1 MLSNLTAYFLC
12 EFLQKSKLTTKVVE
26 NDHKAMENVVQY
38 KCNKCGGTDMENL
51 RRNINHYMELKGI
64 KRYSHLLVDIAHEL
78 GIKGQKAYEFADR
91 EKSNFSKMLKEVK
104 QDQLTKTINE
114 ISYLNELQNHF
125 LLQKDISNEQSNEL
139 EFIKK
144 INNAKRNKLQ
154 A

>member
-1 MLSNLTAYFLC
+1 
-12 EFLQKSKLTTKVVE
+12 
-26 NDHKAMENVVQY
+26 
-38 KCNKCGGTDMENL
+38 
-51 RRNINHYMELKGI
+51 
-64 KRYSHLLVDIAHEL
+64 
-78 GIKGQKAYEFADR
+78 
-91 EKSNFSKMLKEVK
+91 MLKEVK

>member
-1 MLSNLTAYFLC
+1 MRTFFEDNFI
-12 EFLQKSKLTTKVVE
+12 
-26 NDHKAMENVVQY
+26 
-38 KCNKCGGTDMENL
+38 NKK
-51 RRNINHYMELKGI
+51 I
-64 KRYSHLLVDIAHEL
+64 
-78 GIKGQKAYEFADR
+78 
-91 EKSNFSKMLKEVK
+91 FSKMLKEVK
-104 QDQLTKTINE
+104 QNQLTKTINE

>member
-1 MLSNLTAYFLC
+1 MRTFFEDNFI
-12 EFLQKSKLTTKVVE
+12 
-26 NDHKAMENVVQY
+26 
-38 KCNKCGGTDMENL
+38 NKK
-51 RRNINHYMELKGI
+51 I
-64 KRYSHLLVDIAHEL
+64 
-78 GIKGQKAYEFADR
+78 
-91 EKSNFSKMLKEVK
+91 FSKMLKEVK

>member
-1 MLSNLTAYFLC
+1 MRTFFEDNFI
-12 EFLQKSKLTTKVVE
+12 
-26 NDHKAMENVVQY
+26 
-38 KCNKCGGTDMENL
+38 NKK
-51 RRNINHYMELKGI
+51 I
-64 KRYSHLLVDIAHEL
+64 
-78 GIKGQKAYEFADR
+78 
-91 EKSNFSKMLKEVK
+91 FSKMLKEVK

-125 LLQKDISNEQSNEL
+125 LLQKDISNKQSNEL